1 MTAVVIV
8 FMIIAAIFAL
18 SSLGYVGYDIWKEVR
33 AKKAQ
38 NQPLPGEEDME
49 QPQEELQEELQEQ
62 EAEEIGE
69 PAETVV
75 AE

>member
-1 MTAVVIV
+1 MTTVVIV

-49 QPQEELQEELQEQ
+49 QPQEELQEQ

>member
-8 FMIIAAIFAL
+8 FMIIAALFAL

-33 AKKAQ
+33 EKKAQ
-38 NQPLPGEEDME
+38 NQPIPGEEDME
-49 QPQEELQEELQEQ
+49 RPQEEVQAQET
-62 EAEEIGE
+62 EEIGE
-69 PAETVV
+69 PAETIV

>member
-33 AKKAQ
+33 EKKAQ

-49 QPQEELQEELQEQ
+49 QPQEEVQAQET
-62 EAEEIGE
+62 EEIGE
-69 PAETVV
+69 PAETIV

>member
-1 MTAVVIV
+1 MTTVVII
-8 FMIIAAIFAL
+8 FMIIAALFAL

-33 AKKAQ
+33 EKKAQ
-38 NQPLPGEEDME
+38 NQPISGEEDME
-49 QPQEELQEELQEQ
+49 RPQEELQEQ
-62 EAEEIGE
+62 ETEEIGE